1 KSYENKRLMSLT
13 FFRRNKMKV
22 SILSVGTEILLGQ
35 IANTNAQFIS
45 KTFNELGASIMRH
58 VAVGDNP
65 SRLERAIQ
73 EELAAHDVVILTGG
87 LGPTKDDLTKQT
99 VANVLGRGLETNKEA
114 MEFIEQYFKN
124 ENRPMTPNNKQQ
136 ALVIE
141 GSKVLKNDVGM
152 APGMYVEHEDK
163 KIVLLP
169 GPPRELKPMV
179 TQYLVPYFLNEER
192 VIHSESLKFAGIG
205 ESRLETECMDLIDN
219 QTNPTIAPLAG
230 SHEVSLR
237 ITANSNT
244 KHEALELI
252 NPVKEEILNRIGS
265 YYYGSDDTTM
275 EEAVFSHTDKPFLV
289 YDGIT
294 DGILLSRLK
303 LNDKS
308 EKYLKSYVIH
318 EESIDQLLNIS
329 KQDNFENI
337 AFKLKERFNV
347 DTVLILLEQDEES
360 MVYISDVQKHKK
372 FNSRLSQSYAGKRD
386 RISNIALI
394 EFLNFLRE

>member
-1 KSYENKRLMSLT
+1 
-13 FFRRNKMKV
+13 MKV

-99 VANVLGRGLETNKEA
+99 VANVLGKGLETNKEA

-205 ESRLETECMDLIDN
+205 ESRLETECIDLIDN

-230 SHEVSLR
+230 S
-237 ITANSNT
+237 
-244 KHEALELI
+244 
-252 NPVKEEILNRIGS
+252 
-265 YYYGSDDTTM
+265 
-275 EEAVFSHTDKPFLV
+275 
-289 YDGIT
+289 
-294 DGILLSRLK
+294 
-303 LNDKS
+303 
-308 EKYLKSYVIH
+308 
-318 EESIDQLLNIS
+318 
-329 KQDNFENI
+329 
-337 AFKLKERFNV
+337 
-347 DTVLILLEQDEES
+347 
-360 MVYISDVQKHKK
+360 
-372 FNSRLSQSYAGKRD
+372 
-386 RISNIALI
+386 
-394 EFLNFLRE
+394 

>member
-1 KSYENKRLMSLT
+1 
-13 FFRRNKMKV
+13 MKV

-244 KHEALELI
+244 KQEALELI

-308 EKYLKSYVIH
+308 EKYLKGYAIQ

-329 KQDNFENI
+329 KQDNVENI
-337 AFKLKERFNV
+337 AFKVKERFNV

-360 MVYISDVQKHKK
+360 MVYISDVQKYKK

>member
-1 KSYENKRLMSLT
+1 
-13 FFRRNKMKV
+13 MKV

-35 IANTNAQFIS
+35 IANTNAQFLS

-99 VANVLGRGLETNKEA
+99 VANVLGKGLETNKEA

-244 KHEALELI
+244 KQEALELI

-308 EKYLKSYVIH
+308 EKYLKGYVIQ

-329 KQDNFENI
+329 KQDNVENI

-360 MVYISDVQKHKK
+360 MIYISDVQKHKK

-394 EFLNFLRE
+394 ELLNFLREQA

>member
-1 KSYENKRLMSLT
+1 
-13 FFRRNKMKV
+13 MKV

-45 KTFNELGASIMRH
+45 KTFNELGSSIMRH

-73 EELAAHDVVILTGG
+73 EEMATHDVVILTGG
-87 LGPTKDDLTKQT
+87 LGPTEDDLTKQT

-244 KHEALELI
+244 KQEALELI

-275 EEAVFSHTDKPFLV
+275 EEAVFSHIDKPFLV

-308 EKYLKSYVIH
+308 EKYLKGYVIQ

-329 KQDNFENI
+329 KQDNVENI

-360 MVYISDVQKHKK
+360 IVYISDVQKHKK

-394 EFLNFLRE
+394 ELLNFLREQA

>member
-1 KSYENKRLMSLT
+1 
-13 FFRRNKMKV
+13 MKV

-65 SRLERAIQ
+65 SRLEHAIQ
-73 EELAAHDVVILTGG
+73 EEMAAHDVVILTGG

-244 KHEALELI
+244 KQEALELI
-252 NPVKEEILNRIGS
+252 KPVKEEILNRIGL

-275 EEAVFSHTDKPFLV
+275 EEAIFSHTDKPFLV

-308 EKYLKSYVIH
+308 EKYLKGYVIQ

-329 KQDNFENI
+329 KHDNVENI

-394 EFLNFLRE
+394 EFLNFLREQA